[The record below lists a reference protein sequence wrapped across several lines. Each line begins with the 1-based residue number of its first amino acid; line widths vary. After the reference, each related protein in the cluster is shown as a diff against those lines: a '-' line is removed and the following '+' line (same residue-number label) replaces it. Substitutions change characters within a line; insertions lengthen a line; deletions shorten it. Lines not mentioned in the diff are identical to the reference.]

1 MLVMIAIQ
9 FVGAGKS
16 SVLLYSMPIWSSI
29 LAMVYLK
36 ERPRTLAWMGL
47 SLGMI
52 GLIIIVGV
60 DLVKG
65 ENLLLFVGQSLIIIA
80 SFAWAIS
87 NIYFRLHLQHLPKIS
102 VTTYQMLFGT
112 LGLTIAMIFFEWGI
126 PFELNATSIYF
137 ILFSGVIASALC
149 FTVWY

>member
-1 MLVMIAIQ
+1 MIAIQ

-36 ERPRTLAWMGL
+36 ERPTTLAWMGL

-126 PFELNATSIYF
+126 P
-137 ILFSGVIASALC
+137 
-149 FTVWY
+149 